1 MFGEAPIPP
10 RANSVRFDG
19 WGSSAR
25 TGGTT
30 KGSLDLRAI
39 WRVLISRPESTGYGR
54 FSPNGGREMPDEQN
68 HVQLATEIVA
78 AYVRRNQVA
87 VDQLPPLISIVHQAL
102 GQLGG
107 PVPEPVNE
115 QTPAVSAR
123 RSVHRDYVVCMTCG
137 WKGQM
142 LRRHLT
148 TAHGLSVPDYRARW
162 NLAANHP
169 MTAPAY
175 SERRS
180 TVAKELGLGRGD
192 RGALADRTVVPETSS
207 APSPPA
213 KKRGR
218 PRSVA
223 RSA

>member
-1 MFGEAPIPP
+1 M
-10 RANSVRFDG
+10 VRP
-19 WGSSAR
+19 SR
-25 TGGTT
+25 
-30 KGSLDLRAI
+30 I
-39 WRVLISRPESTGYGR
+39 WRVLICRPESTGYGR
-54 FSPNGGREMPDEQN
+54 FSPEWGNAKMPNEQS
-68 HVQLATEIVA
+68 HLQLATEIVA
-78 AYVRRNQVA
+78 AYVGRNQVA
-87 VDQLPPLISIVHQAL
+87 LDQLPSLISIVHQAL

-148 TAHGLSVPDYRARW
+148 TAHSLSVPDYRARW
-162 NLAANHP
+162 NLGADHP
-169 MTAPAY
+169 ITAPAY

-192 RGALADRTVVPETSS
+192 RRAPANRTVVPETSS